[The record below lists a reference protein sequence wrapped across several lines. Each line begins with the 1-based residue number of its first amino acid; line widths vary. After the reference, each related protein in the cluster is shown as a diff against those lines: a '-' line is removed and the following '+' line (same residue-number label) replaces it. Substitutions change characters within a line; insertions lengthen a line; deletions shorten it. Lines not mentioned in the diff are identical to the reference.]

1 MIFAKVHERRGAAGS
16 ISRVVALCDAD
27 LIGKVFKKGSVE
39 LDLKKYARFY
49 QGERVGAE
57 EAAELARGA
66 DSVNAVGEKSVEAA
80 GKALGKPGS
89 GGGAKR
95 VAGVPHLQIY
105 RV

>member
-27 LIGKVFKKGSVE
+27 LMGKVFRKGGVE

-49 QGERVGAE
+49 QGERIGTE
-57 EAAELARGA
+57 EAAELVRGA
-66 DSVNAVGEKSVEAA
+66 DSVNAVGEKSVGAA
-80 GKALGKPGS
+80 RRALGKTGAV
-89 GGGAKR
+89 GGAKR

>member
-1 MIFAKVHERRGAAGS
+1 MIFAKVHERRGTAGS

-27 LIGKVFKKGSVE
+27 LIGKVFKKGEVE
-39 LDLKKYARFY
+39 LDLCKYARFY
-49 QGERVGAE
+49 QGDKVSAE
-57 EAAELARGA
+57 EAAELVRGA

-80 GKALGKPGS
+80 NRALGKTGS
-89 GGGAKR
+89 GGAKR